1 MEKKNNYFKHLIK
14 SMDVFVAVFVG
25 FVLAACLWFVDFKDI
40 FYTIKPS
47 YATWLQAIYHGG
59 VIAAVVGS
67 LIALYPSLKE
77 KTVVK
82 SDVLLVVLTALSFL
96 AAVLFGIIGSIV
108 TCVLWAI
115 AFIICVI
122 YFASRMKEFDA
133 NGTSENVL
141 DVKGYYATI
150 ARKYNFFLLVV
161 IALVVS
167 VIALV
172 AVENGVLLT
181 GMFKYYAA
189 GFVAV
194 ALCGAVAQPLVK
206 KDTKV
211 GIIDALLVIA
221 VLFSV
226 FFSAFIIKS
235 DFKLRYAFVYLI
247 FLLGSA
253 FALIFRSIFVSSN
266 VKVAVAKKNL
276 SNYHG
281 QVFAKYGAFTPV
293 VLGSIAGVCCSLV
306 TRYGRISEAFRHV
319 RPALFAIVAVL
330 VTVGVLALIVYGIVK
345 KGYKNPEANVLDF
358 GLMAAF
364 VGAVAGLGMVYCA
377 FSYKRVILIAIPLV
391 FSVVSMFIRSR
402 KVEVISQEVVE
413 KNDDIVVDVKIVVDG
428 DDIKAYCEGAEVE
441 VTIVNKTPV
450 EAAPVEEAAPAVEE
464 KEEAPVEEAPVA
476 EAEVE
481 AEDKLIIAKRSF
493 ENKIKFA
500 SPKAKNYYSDLKNAI
515 MVYKTKARVSKKA
528 EAFRKNGLFAKLS
541 VSGKSI
547 RVHLALDPL
556 AYDVNKYHHV
566 DLGSKRAFKEVPFT
580 MKIRSD
586 LACKRAIEL
595 IDELAA
601 ARGLK
606 MNKKYVPV
614 NYAEGLDIDGAAIL
628 EKLGLYDQLSDVATK
643 QQAEN
648 LTDEVL
654 NFIPTVTLAKP
665 LNEESVNVYL
675 DTELKYVENTIS
687 AETLHEA
694 QRIPA
699 TVDTIVVKARTGLDK
714 RITVVADEIDPLAA
728 KLVILTGG
736 KVFKV
741 VRK

>member
-1 MEKKNNYFKHLIK
+1 MFRHARPA
-14 SMDVFVAVFVG
+14 FF
-25 FVLAACLWFVDFKDI
+25 
-40 FYTIKPS
+40 
-47 YATWLQAIYHGG
+47 AI
-59 VIAAVVGS
+59 IA
-67 LIALYPSLKE
+67 I
-77 KTVVK
+77 
-82 SDVLLVVLTALSFL
+82 
-96 AAVLFGIIGSIV
+96 
-108 TCVLWAI
+108 
-115 AFIICVI
+115 
-122 YFASRMKEFDA
+122 
-133 NGTSENVL
+133 
-141 DVKGYYATI
+141 
-150 ARKYNFFLLVV
+150 
-161 IALVVS
+161 
-167 VIALV
+167 
-172 AVENGVLLT
+172 
-181 GMFKYYAA
+181 
-189 GFVAV
+189 
-194 ALCGAVAQPLVK
+194 
-206 KDTKV
+206 
-211 GIIDALLVIA
+211 
-221 VLFSV
+221 
-226 FFSAFIIKS
+226 
-235 DFKLRYAFVYLI
+235 
-247 FLLGSA
+247 
-253 FALIFRSIFVSSN
+253 
-266 VKVAVAKKNL
+266 
-276 SNYHG
+276 
-281 QVFAKYGAFTPV
+281 
-293 VLGSIAGVCCSLV
+293 LV
-306 TRYGRISEAFRHV
+306 TA
-319 RPALFAIVAVL
+319 
-330 VTVGVLALIVYGIVK
+330 GVLALIVYGIAK

-364 VGAVAGLGMVYCA
+364 VGAVAGLGMIYCA
-377 FSYKRVILIAIPLV
+377 FSVIRVVLVAIPLV

-402 KVEVISQEVVE
+402 KVEVISQEVTE

-441 VTIVNKTPV
+441 VTVINKTPV

-464 KEEAPVEEAPVA
+464 KEEAPVEEAAPVEEVPVA

-628 EKLGLYDQLSDVATK
+628 EKLGLYDQLGDVATK